1 MFEPESITYR
11 GTVYPWHCDNMG
23 HMNVMWYV
31 GKFDEATWNLFA
43 RLGINR
49 EYLSQNK
56 RAMVAVQQN
65 ITYKRELF
73 AGDCV
78 YVRSRMLEIRA
89 KVIRFSHEM
98 VNGTSE
104 EIAATTEITGVHI
117 ESEIRKSVPL
127 PEEIAKKARDLLSEP
142 KSR

>member
-1 MFEPESITYR
+1 
-11 GTVYPWHCDNMG
+11 MG